1 MATTRSA
8 GRHGY
13 RFGSGSEKT
22 TDLRILVDL
31 ELDLEVEMQNLE
43 LDLRVQMPDL
53 DPKRQQ
59 I

>member
-31 ELDLEVEMQNLE
+31 ELEVDMQNLE